1 MGVNSDE
8 QWMQQALRLASMA
21 AAKGE
26 VPVGALIVRKG
37 TVLGEGYNRPIEA
50 VDPTAHAELIALR
63 EACGTAN
70 NYRLPDSTLYV
81 TLEPCPMCAGALV
94 HARVQRV
101 VYGTPDPRSGAAGT
115 VMNILASE
123 SLNHRCQVS
132 GGVLREQCADLL
144 TDFFNLDDSS
154 R

>member
-1 MGVNSDE
+1 MNSDE

-26 VPVGALIVRKG
+26 VPVGALIVRNG
-37 TVLGEGYNRPIEA
+37 TVLGEGYNCPIES

-63 EACGTAN
+63 QACGTAN
-70 NYRLPDSTLYV
+70 NYRLPESTLYV

-123 SLNHRCQVS
+123 ALNHRCQVS

-144 TDFFNLDDSS
+144 TDFFKS
-154 R
+154 RR

>member
-26 VPVGALIVRKG
+26 VPVGALIVRNG
-37 TVLGEGYNRPIEA
+37 TVLGEGYNCPIES

-63 EACGTAN
+63 QACGTAN
-70 NYRLPDSTLYV
+70 NYRLPESTLYV

-123 SLNHRCQVS
+123 ALNHRCQVS

-144 TDFFNLDDSS
+144 TDFFKS
-154 R
+154 RR